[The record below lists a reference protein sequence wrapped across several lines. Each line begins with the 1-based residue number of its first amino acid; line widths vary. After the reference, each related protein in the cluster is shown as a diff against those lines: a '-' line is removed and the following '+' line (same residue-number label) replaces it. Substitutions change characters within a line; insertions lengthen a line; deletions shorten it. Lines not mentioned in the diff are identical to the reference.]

1 MHWLGVCVSF
11 QIDGV
16 IDDIISL
23 ESSFNDDFMTLID
36 LGLQLPST
44 VCGNLE
50 MCICQ
55 LQLG

>member
-50 MCICQ
+50 M
-55 LQLG
+55 